1 MSLNAK
7 HKTTAAK
14 SMSPEKVKS
23 KTKTLNSSKIE
34 TIKHN
39 PPTGQSCMKS
49 GIAIPKMRKKMEFS
63 VVVSFKASVRAL
75 QILGRA
81 RLIDVLGTRWAL
93 IHATGLNI
101 LRQLHPRRLDDE
113 YIENNINWSAVL
125 DLSATGLLKLP
136 GISHY
141 ADAWASEAARWPET
155 FKSFASWHG
164 FLGTPE
170 QILIDECIQDG
181 RLAARTAKNMLMCS
195 YQLHS
200 ELMDSR
206 SASEFNAALRS
217 AGCSFKPI
225 TNQFFHELIGQLDK
239 AHAV

>member
-1 MSLNAK
+1 M
-7 HKTTAAK
+7 TDT
-14 SMSPEKVKS
+14 
-23 KTKTLNSSKIE
+23 
-34 TIKHN
+34 
-39 PPTGQSCMKS
+39 
-49 GIAIPKMRKKMEFS
+49 
-63 VVVSFKASVRAL
+63 FKASVRAL

-81 RLIDVLGTRWAL
+81 RLDDVIGTRWAL
-93 IHATGLNI
+93 LHAAGLNV
-101 LRQLHPRRLDDE
+101 LRQLHPRRIDDE

-125 DLSATGLLKLP
+125 DLSATGLRKLH

-141 ADAWASEAARWPET
+141 ADAWAEEAARRPE
-155 FKSFASWHG
+155 SFRSFSSWHG

-170 QILIDECIQDG
+170 QILIDDYIRDG
-181 RLAARTAKNMLMCS
+181 KLAVRTAKNMLMCS

-217 AGCSFKPI
+217 AGCSFKPL

-239 AHAV
+239 AHAA